1 MNSGIGI
8 IGALLLAVG
17 GVMITLST
25 CQLLLNTFN
34 YSGLFG
40 FNTSVTLG
48 SMFVDFT
55 GFFVLGLGLWF
66 IVQSGKHETS
76 PTQSVQQPLPQQ

>member
-1 MNSGIGI
+1 MNSGIGV

-25 CQLLLNTFN
+25 CQLLENTFN

-40 FNTSVTLG
+40 YNASVTQG
-48 SMFVDFT
+48 SIVVDFV
-55 GFFVLGLGLWF
+55 GFLLIGLGLWF
-66 IVQSGKHETS
+66 IVQSGKHETHS
-76 PTQSVQQPLPQQ
+76 MAS